1 MKKMVSVMLETA
13 LAIALACVG
22 IGAARTAASAEEG
35 KLTLLGD
42 TDTYEESHWQDYL
55 PAPEA
60 VQGDNQW
67 TVYAGTVEG
76 TRIECTHAKRRRLV
90 AACGR
95 FVERRLLQ
103 RIFQLCG
110 RRRRGGELGGARG
123 RNGKV
128 QGKEGVNIL
137 WRRVYL

>member
-76 TRIECTHAKRRRLV
+76 TRIECTLQNGGVWLRTIRG
-90 AACGR
+90 AAPITEDISTVR
-95 FVERRLLQ
+95 AASARWRA
-103 RIFQLCG
+103 G
-110 RRRRGGELGGARG
+110 RRPRTER
-123 RNGKV
+123 
-128 QGKEGVNIL
+128 
-137 WRRVYL
+137 